1 MKPVIPFALL
11 LFMFTSCASKGD
23 PAKTYQIMYRVDGE
37 GTNTAHVL
45 FTDDRNATASKNVD
59 LPWTQ
64 SFKAAG
70 GRTLV
75 LSARNTGGVSA
86 SITAAIIVNGKIVD
100 DKTAGGRID
109 TADVAY
115 RCPW

>member
-1 MKPVIPFALL
+1 MVIGLWLTLAFFCCGENRNPSQTAYKV
-11 LFMFTSCASKGD
+11 T
-23 PAKTYQIMYRVDGE
+23 YRVDGQ

-45 FTDDRNATASKNVD
+45 FTDSRDATVSDNVD

-64 SFKAAG
+64 SFEAEG
-70 GRTLV
+70 GRLLL

-86 SITAAIIVNGKIVD
+86 SVTAAIIVNGKIVD

-109 TADVAY
+109 TAEVTY